1 LRKRNLRRG
10 NSGQVIVITSLL
22 VAVILLSTVIF
33 VIETEKATPT
43 TENGEGNVFPAY
55 EQSIKNTLISVLANV
70 SNGGEANVLNTD
82 LDELKLA
89 LTSTSYDSIIKL
101 DYTPLNLAPYKDGL
115 WISWS
120 TDGKGVSSAYVG
132 YVFNSSRFA
141 TASNIGSSINIT
153 SAVTLRGSYL
163 QLNGTFKQADLTITL
178 QNEGK
183 PALAQGFKFYFQN
196 ETNWIKADSPS
207 ITDFGN
213 GTYSVVFNAET
224 GLQSNPFL
232 VSMYCLDQR
241 NIIVSANAT
250 CVST

>member
-1 LRKRNLRRG
+1 MRKRNLRRD

-33 VIETEKATPT
+33 VIETGKATPT

-55 EQSIKNTLISVLANV
+55 EQSIKSTLISALANV
-70 SNGGEANVLNTD
+70 SNGGEANVLNAD
-82 LDELKLA
+82 LDELKMA
-89 LTSTSYDSIIKL
+89 LTSTAYDSIIKV
-101 DYTPLNLAPYKDGL
+101 DYTPLNLAPYKNGL

-120 TDGKGVSSAYVG
+120 TDGKGVSSAYVS
-132 YVFNSSRFA
+132 YVFNSSSFA
-141 TASNIGSSINIT
+141 TASNMENAANIT

-163 QLNGTFKQADLTITL
+163 QLNDTFKQADLTITL

-183 PALAQGFKFYFQN
+183 PALAQDFKFYFQN
-196 ETNWIKADSPS
+196 ETNWIKADSPN

-213 GTYSVVFNAET
+213 GTYSVVFDAET
-224 GLQSNPFL
+224 GLQNNPFL
-232 VSMYCLDQR
+232 VSTYCQDQR